1 MSLTPNDTKAP
12 ANKSG
17 RVYFIDARYRLL
29 SVNPDGS
36 DLKVFDGR
44 DWTRA

>member
-1 MSLTPNDTKAP
+1 MSSSLIDTKSP
-12 ANKSG
+12 ANRSG

-36 DLKVFDGR
+36 DPKVFDGR

>member
-12 ANKSG
+12 ANKIG
-17 RVYFIDARYRLL
+17 RMYFIDTRYRLL

-36 DLKVFDGR
+36 DLKAFDGR

>member
-12 ANKSG
+12 DNKSG
-17 RVYFIDARYRLL
+17 RVYFIDARHRLL